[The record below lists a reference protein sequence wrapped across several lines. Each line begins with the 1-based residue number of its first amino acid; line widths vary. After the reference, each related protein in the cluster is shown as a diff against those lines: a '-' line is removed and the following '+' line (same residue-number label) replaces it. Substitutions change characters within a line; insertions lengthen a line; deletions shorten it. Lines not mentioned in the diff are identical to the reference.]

1 MVVVFL
7 VAFRDGFERINAEI
21 GEVLETEL
29 IVDLAVQLLVVVDD
43 IAEGRVTLS
52 LFLVVTF
59 HFLVQTEHQ
68 EEQGRHHLV
77 EPELDVEKET

>member
-29 IVDLAVQLLVVVDD
+29 IIDLAAQLLVVVDN
-43 IAEGRVTLS
+43 IAEGRVILS
-52 LFLVVTF
+52 LFLVVLS
-59 HFLVQTEHQ
+59 HFFVQTEHQ
-68 EEQGRHHLV
+68 EEQWRHHLIK
-77 EPELDVEKET
+77 PELEVEK